1 MRCKPCV
8 VLLCEQ
14 EKNILHNGNI
24 SFDDVV
30 EIARIM
36 RDRSCAR
43 ELKGTVRAAVASQG
57 PLRHMPWLT
66 PA

>member
-1 MRCKPCV
+1 MTPH
-8 VLLCEQ
+8 LFGAEQ
-14 EKNILHNGNI
+14 EKNIIHNGNI

-43 ELKGTVRAAVASQG
+43 ELKGTVRSWPLSTAAAHFTLSAN
-57 PLRHMPWLT
+57 L
-66 PA
+66 